1 MSDRILSKENSYYVN
16 LLQISTTQ
24 NTKNILDMPHNKN
37 TYKDE
42 ISLGQKIQVIN
53 FRNCETVK

>member
-1 MSDRILSKENSYYVN
+1 MLDRILSKENSYYVN

-37 TYKDE
+37 TYKDD
-42 ISLGQKIQVIN
+42 ILLGQKIHT
-53 FRNCETVK
+53 C